1 MAPEWSTTAAR
12 RNGILAA
19 ALTLFNEKGYEATT
33 IDDVRQ
39 AAAASTGSIY
49 HHFRNKQAIAA
60 ALFVEGLAAYQRE
73 LLEVFRENPRA
84 RDGVP
89 AAVRHYVDWCMRN
102 PALARFMLAGR
113 DFEVREA
120 TTAAVREMNARFT
133 AETAAWRARNVERG
147 ELRPLGG
154 DAYLAIVYGPARAL
168 VRSWLA
174 GRLSAPIEEAT
185 AEVASA
191 AWRAVAP
198 PGELP

>member
-1 MAPEWSTTAAR
+1 MKSEWSTTAAR
-12 RNGILAA
+12 REGILAA
-19 ALTLFNEKGYEATT
+19 ALALFNQKGYEATT

-39 AAAASTGSIY
+39 AASASTGSIY

-60 ALFVEGLAAYQRE
+60 ALFVEGLAKYQRE
-73 LLEVFRENPRA
+73 LLGIFQRNPHA

-120 TTAAVREMNARFT
+120 TTAAVEELNARFS

-147 ELRPLGG
+147 ELRPLSTE
-154 DAYLAIVYGPARAL
+154 AYLATVYGPARSL

-174 GRLSAPIEEAT
+174 GRPSGVITAAT
-185 AEVASA
+185 EEVALA

-198 PGELP
+198 PGEPQ